1 MKTQRAEIVLS
12 KGNTELMEHFLN
24 VCDSHVLVK
33 IPPSPTVRRRALK
46 KSQGVMVGSTKV
58 QTPFKEVPSVTGYS

>member
-12 KGNTELMEHFLN
+12 EGNTELMKHFLN

-33 IPPSPTVRRRALK
+33 ILPSPTVRRALK
-46 KSQGVMVGSTKV
+46 KSQGVMVVSTKV
-58 QTPFKEVPSVTGYS
+58 QTPLKEVPSVPGYS